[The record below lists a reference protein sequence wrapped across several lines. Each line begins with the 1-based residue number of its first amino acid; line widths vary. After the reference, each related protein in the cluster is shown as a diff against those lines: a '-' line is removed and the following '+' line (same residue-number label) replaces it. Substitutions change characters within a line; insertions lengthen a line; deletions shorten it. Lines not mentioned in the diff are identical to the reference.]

1 MRIRISPALFALLLA
16 AGPAFAQFEGVLE
29 MKMTMAAEGIEGGG
43 GGTMKVEVGKAG
55 TRSTVDMQMGPM
67 SMKMVMLHKNDTPD
81 TIYRINDAN
90 KSYAEI
96 DLAKMRQTVGQRQK
110 ATEYTVEKLGEET
123 MLGYKTLHVVAKEK
137 KAAEGEGMN
146 TEMWVAKDVLDY
158 ATYSKLQARPGKTGG
173 DEGLVKA
180 LKEAGTDGMP
190 LKAITSMPG
199 GAKTTMEVVKVE
211 KRSLPASTFEIP
223 AGYTKSGGGMMDML
237 GGMGGAQAD
246 EASKKMGDA
255 QKRMD
260 DAMKNLTPEQRE
272 MIQKMMKQQK
282 GGGQQ
287 HRRRIGTA

>member
-1 MRIRISPALFALLLA
+1 MLKRISFGLFALLLV
-16 AGPAFAQFEGVLE
+16 AGPVFAQFEGVLE

-55 TRSTVDMQMGPM
+55 TRSTMDMQMGSM

-90 KSYAEI
+90 KSYTEI
-96 DLAKMRQTVGQRQK
+96 DLAKMRQAAGQPQK
-110 ATEYTVEKLGEET
+110 TTEYAVEKLGEET
-123 MLGYKTLHVVAKEK
+123 MLGYKTQHVAVKEK
-137 KAAEGEGMN
+137 NAAAGEGMN
-146 TEMWVAKDVLDY
+146 VEMWIAKDVLDY

-173 DEGLVKA
+173 DEGLLKA

-190 LKAITSMPG
+190 LKAITSTPQ
-199 GAKTTMEVVKVE
+199 GAKTTMEVVKAE
-211 KRSLPASTFEIP
+211 KQSLPASTFEIP
-223 AGYTKSGGGMMDML
+223 AGYTKSAGGMMDMMS
-237 GGMGGAQAD
+237 GMSGPQAD
-246 EASKKMGDA
+246 DARKRMGDA

-282 GGGQQ
+282 GGDQ
-287 HRRRIGTA
+287 